1 MTAGTTVWLASAP
14 VADDD
19 VMLRVI
25 AILAVT
31 ALLVLATLLGLAAL
45 RQERNAA
52 RLRERFQM
60 RAELATWQRW
70 RAATAAIDSSLH
82 QLVLLGDEAVRRQTA
97 APQRE
102 LATEQALATEQPSVE
117 VDDLKAT
124 PRSGAR
130 RLSATVRHLTDA
142 HVELALTGD
151 LDPSQQEV
159 LIPVLAEVL
168 ASEVKLV
175 TINLAEAH
183 VHGRAGI
190 DVLLHAQTVIN
201 SLGVRLQVSHA
212 AGLIATALAVRGVEL
227 SVST

>member
-1 MTAGTTVWLASAP
+1 MTADTAVWLASAP
-14 VADDD
+14 VADDG

-102 LATEQALATEQPSVE
+102 VATEQTSIE
-117 VDDLKAT
+117 VDDLKPASR
-124 PRSGAR
+124 PGVR
-130 RLSATVRHLTDA
+130 RLSATYR
-142 HVELALTGD
+142 LTGLPRPD
-151 LDPSQQEV
+151 GA
-159 LIPVLAEVL
+159 PVARRRFRCSRNRPGPQLCSTSHRFGEPVGPRLPPA
-168 ASEVKLV
+168 
-175 TINLAEAH
+175 
-183 VHGRAGI
+183 GRSAC
-190 DVLLHAQTVIN
+190 
-201 SLGVRLQVSHA
+201 SHRCRP
-212 AGLIATALAVRGVEL
+212 GPPRPPPRTRGARP
-227 SVST
+227 